1 MTAAKG
7 LKATEWVDQVKA
19 VISGVKGGGRD
30 DTAQGSGKGI
40 NLVRLRTTA
49 CLIMAYSLQVAA
61 AAEAARN
68 FAVAKLQ

>member
-1 MTAAKG
+1 MLQEVTAAKG

-40 NLVRLRTTA
+40 KL
-49 CLIMAYSLQVAA
+49 VAA
-61 AAEAARN
+61 AAEAARAYAN
-68 FAVAKLQ
+68 AKLQ